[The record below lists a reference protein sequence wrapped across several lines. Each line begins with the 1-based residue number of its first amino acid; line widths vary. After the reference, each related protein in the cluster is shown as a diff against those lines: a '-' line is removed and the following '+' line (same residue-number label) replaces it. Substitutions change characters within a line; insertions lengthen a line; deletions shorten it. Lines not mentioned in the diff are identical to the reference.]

1 MAEAEAEIDDES
13 LLGTFRWLLFEQFDD
28 STEDTLRQG
37 FVFIGLA
44 TSFLAIVG
52 ATSAFVAD
60 TGLYW
65 VTLALGVLG
74 IATLVFTWMI
84 IQNQLE
90 GLFVSGPE
98 PGIPG
103 EPAETAESNDSVT
116 TESDIDA

>member
-1 MAEAEAEIDDES
+1 MAETDSVRDEDT
-13 LLGTFRWLLFEQFDD
+13 LFATFRWLLFEQFDD

-52 ATSAFVAD
+52 ATSAFIAD
-60 TGLYW
+60 ARLYW

-74 IATLVFTWMI
+74 ITTLVFTWMI

-103 EPAETAESNDSVT
+103 EPVESAEKEDSVT
-116 TESDIDA
+116 GESDVDA